1 MKRKITGKCFFGESN
16 DSWTL
21 NILGHIV
28 RDEIRQ
34 STKVHGLFSSSHEA
48 IAILREEYLEMEH
61 EVFHGTIEAAREE
74 ALQVAA
80 MAMRFIGEFGGI
92 GPSSQLCRNYKGFK
106 PSPKTEGRLY
116 YLASP
121 YTHSNPEIQRA
132 RYDAALDAVVKLKAL
147 GYTVFSPIVHSCPV
161 AHVTSEYNLDHWLE
175 IDKIFVR
182 KCDEMIVLNI
192 DGMRESDGVR
202 RELAFARN
210 LGKPV
215 SIYDPLNGSIDPFHD
230 HNTPALQYGGG
241 E

>member
-1 MKRKITGKCFFGESN
+1 MKRKITGKPFFGESN

-34 STKVHGLFSSSHEA
+34 TTKVYGLFNSLHEA
-48 IAILREEYLEMEH
+48 MAILREEYLEMEH
-61 EVFHGTIEAAREE
+61 EVFHGDIDKAREE

-92 GPSSQLCRNYKGFK
+92 TPSSRLCRNYKGFE
-106 PSPKTEGRLY
+106 PSAKTEGRLY

-132 RYDAALDAVVKLKAL
+132 RYDAALNAVIKLKAL

-161 AHVTSEYNLDHWLE
+161 AYLTEEYDLDYWLE
-175 IDKIFVR
+175 VDKIFIR

-192 DGMRESDGVR
+192 DGTKESEGVR
-202 RELAFARN
+202 RELAFARD

-215 SIYDPLNGSIDPFHD
+215 SIYDPLNGSIDPYTD
-230 HNTPALQYGGG
+230 HNTPSRQYNGG